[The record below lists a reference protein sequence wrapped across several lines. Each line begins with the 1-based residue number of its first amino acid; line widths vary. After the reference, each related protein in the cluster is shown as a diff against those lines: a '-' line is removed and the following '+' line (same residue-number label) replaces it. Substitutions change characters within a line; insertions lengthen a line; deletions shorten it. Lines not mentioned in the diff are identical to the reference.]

1 MGLVAGL
8 EVFEPRL
15 SPPRVPDAAISRA
28 PLVGRLADA
37 ERRLAVV
44 WAPAGFGKTT
54 LARQWAE
61 MDGRPLAWLS
71 ADVADDD
78 TVVLFRHL
86 VAALAGVVPMTETL
100 GALERG
106 QRVDPER
113 GCVLIASDLSRA
125 PCSFLLVID
134 DAHAVASS
142 ASLTL
147 LERLLQS
154 IPEGSVACLV
164 SRERPPFRLD
174 RRQLSGDLV
183 ELSVADLAFTE
194 VESSEVLRRTL
205 PDLDPAVEASIIERC
220 AGWPAAIGLA
230 ALSVEAGSDL
240 ADLGSGL
247 ATTDHV
253 ATYLHEELLDRL
265 APSDREFLLGTS
277 VLSRVHSG
285 LCDEVLEQDGS
296 AAVLERLVAGGNL
309 FVVGLDD
316 RGTWFR
322 YHPLFRDLLLAE
334 LRMGGE
340 TREAALRRRAIPWL
354 RDHGM
359 VDEAVVQALA
369 AHEHDLAVELI
380 YSELFALVDQGRM
393 ATLERWLDA
402 FTVAEVLATPE
413 LALASAAV
421 AGMAGRAYDVSR
433 WMQVVD
439 AVEPDRLLTD
449 GTSAAV
455 GRSAVRLITGDGGAK
470 ASADAAEI
478 ILELGPTGSPW
489 WALARLVRILSDL
502 AMDTLEDPIAAFRV
516 LCRDVGE
523 FPILHSLAAA
533 HLAILELLAGSSGA
547 GHELVEAAVD
557 SARDANLGESPMMAV
572 ISTAQTFDAATRR
585 AVEEARE
592 HFDASVLFLEHR
604 GDWNARGQ
612 IFVRLVLGESA
623 YRMGLYDD
631 AADQL
636 KQAYSLFPVEPDV
649 ARLLAWADE
658 FDERLARL
666 KGSPRRS
673 EIQELTPAELRV
685 LAELP
690 SHRSIA
696 EIADRLFVSRN
707 TVKTQAI
714 SIYRKLGVSTR
725 SAAVQRAQEAGLL
738 VDL

>member
-1 MGLVAGL
+1 MGTVG
-8 EVFEPRL
+8 VFEPRL
-15 SPPRVPDAAISRA
+15 SPPRLPDAAIRRE
-28 PLVGRLADA
+28 PLVRRLADA
-37 ERRLAVV
+37 ESRLAVV

-61 MDGRPLAWLS
+61 MGGRVFAWLS

-78 TVVLFRHL
+78 PVVLFNHL
-86 VAALAGVVPMTETL
+86 VAALAGVVPMSETL
-100 GALERG
+100 GVLEQG
-106 QRVDPER
+106 HRVDPER
-113 GCVLIASDLSRA
+113 GALLIASDLTGA
-125 PCSFLLVID
+125 PNPFLLVID
-134 DAHAVASS
+134 DVHAVTSS
-142 ASLTL
+142 ASLIL

-154 IPEGSVACLV
+154 IPEGSVVCLV
-164 SRERPPFRLD
+164 SRERPPFRLA

-183 ELSVADLAFTE
+183 ELSVADLAFTADE
-194 VESSEVLRRTL
+194 CTEVLRRTL
-205 PDLDPAVEASIIERC
+205 PELDPTVEASIIERC

-230 ALSVEAGSDL
+230 ALSVEVGTDL
-240 ADLGSGL
+240 ESLRTGL
-247 ATTDHV
+247 AATDHI
-253 ATYLHEELLDRL
+253 AAYLHEELLDRL
-265 APSDREFLLGTS
+265 PRSDRAFLLRTS

-285 LCDEVLEQDGS
+285 LCDEMLEQDGS

-316 RGTWFR
+316 RGTGNWFR
-322 YHPLFRDLLLAE
+322 YHPLFRDLLLTE
-334 LRMGGE
+334 LRTEDEAG
-340 TREAALRRRAIPWL
+340 EAALRRRAIPWL

-369 AHEHDLAVELI
+369 AQEHGTAVELI
-380 YSELFALVDQGRM
+380 YSELFELVDQGRM
-393 ATLERWLDA
+393 ATLERWLGA
-402 FTVAEVLATPE
+402 FAVAEILATPE

-421 AGMAGRAYDVSR
+421 AGMAGRADDTTR

-439 AVEPDRLLTD
+439 TVDPDRVLTD
-449 GTSAAV
+449 GTPAAV

-489 WALARLVRILSDL
+489 WALARLVSVLSDL
-502 AMDTLEDPIAAFRV
+502 AMDRLDDPIAAFRV
-516 LCRDVGE
+516 LCDDVGE
-523 FPILHSLAAA
+523 FPVLHSLAAA
-533 HLAILELLAGSSGA
+533 HWGILELLAGHTDVGRA
-547 GHELVEAAVD
+547 LVEASVG
-557 SARDANLGESPMMAV
+557 SARLANLGDSPMMAV

-585 AVEEARE
+585 AVEETRE
-592 HFDASVLFLEHR
+592 HFDESVLFLEHR

-623 YRMGLYDD
+623 YRIGSYDD

-636 KQAYSLFPVEPDV
+636 KLAFSLFAVEPDV
-649 ARLLAWADE
+649 ARLLTWADDL
-658 FDERLARL
+658 DERLARR
-666 KGSPRRS
+666 KGSPQRS
-673 EIQELTPAELRV
+673 EIQELTSAELRV

-696 EIADRLFVSRN
+696 EIAERLFVSRN

-725 SAAVQRAQEAGLL
+725 SAAVELAQELGLL
-738 VDL
+738 VDP